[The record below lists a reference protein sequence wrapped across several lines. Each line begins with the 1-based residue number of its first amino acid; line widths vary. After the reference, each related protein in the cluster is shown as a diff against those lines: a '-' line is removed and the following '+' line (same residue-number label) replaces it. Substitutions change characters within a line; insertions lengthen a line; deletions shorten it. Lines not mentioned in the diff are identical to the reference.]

1 MQRRAFMKTSALLI
15 NAAIACLL
23 AIPGMRFLLAPLQRK
38 SKVKKYIR
46 VASLNALSSD
56 QPVRVQVNADRTDAF
71 MHFPPGPIGSVWL
84 QRVDSDDSEPK
95 VKCFQTICPH
105 LGCGVDYSPDRSAYF
120 CPCHASE
127 FDRSGAQSFG
137 PSPRDMD
144 ELEVRITDADA
155 EGQRWIEIKYQ
166 AFLTGTA
173 TKTPIDS

>member
-1 MQRRAFMKTSALLI
+1 MRRRAFIKTSIVI
-15 NAAIACLL
+15 NAAIAFVL
-23 AIPGMRFLLAPLQRK
+23 AIPGLRFLLAPLQRK
-38 SKVKKYIR
+38 SIEKKFLR

-56 QPVRVQVNADRTDAF
+56 QPLRVQVNTDRTDAF

-84 QRVDSDDSEPK
+84 QRIDSEESNPI
-95 VKCFQTICPH
+95 VKCYQTICPH
-105 LGCGVDYSPDRSAYF
+105 LGCGVDYSADRSAYF

-127 FDRSGAQSFG
+127 FDRSGTQSFG

-144 ELEVRITDADA
+144 ELDVRITDADA

-173 TKTPIDS
+173 TKIPIDS